1 MTADGDVQVLAWRVA
16 QRARE
21 LVDCQAA
28 GLLLGCPDESVR
40 HPLLDLFVPV
50 SAGYVGCYGCS
61 QETLRALLRYE
72 QVRAL
77 LDIAAQSG
85 RVHWCEAGPALRHAL
100 AIGSVAAAPL
110 ERPAG
115 VLGSLLLFDERPTAF
130 AAGESRL
137 LTALLSRLA
146 RELEQHLRRLSQSA
160 RSPAPSEELPAR
172 PRLALARLPSGEGGA
187 GPAGRR
193 LCPASPSE
201 LDQLK
206 YEFISMVSHEL
217 RTPLTAIK
225 GYASLLQAYGP
236 AGQGRKGGDGL
247 PEELQRHYLEVIMEQ
262 VSHLE
267 ALAGDLLDVSRIHAN
282 HLALRCAPLDIAT
295 LCRRSVELIRQRVE
309 RETPGKYAF
318 RCRFGEPLPPVWAD
332 ADRVQQVLTNLL
344 ENAVKY
350 SPAGGVISLEASV
363 LRDQQ
368 AGAGASASASAMMQI
383 SVCDQGIGIAPEQ
396 QARLFR
402 PFSRLEQPGSGCMP
416 GVGLGLYITRRLVE
430 AMGGRIQLRSR
441 AGEGTRV
448 TFTLPL
454 ATALPEAAGRAG

>member
-1 MTADGDVQVLAWRVA
+1 MTAERDWQALARRLA

-40 HPLLDLFVPV
+40 HPLLDVFVPV
-50 SAGYVGCYGCS
+50 SASYLACYGCS

-77 LDIAAQSG
+77 LDIAAQRG
-85 RVHWCEAGPALRHAL
+85 RVHWCEAGPALRGAL
-100 AIGSVAAAPL
+100 AIGSVAVAPL

-115 VLGSLLLFDERPTAF
+115 ILGSLLLFDERPGAF
-130 AAGESRL
+130 TAGECRL

-146 RELEQHLRRLSQSA
+146 RELEQQLRRLSLA
-160 RSPAPSEELPAR
+160 RRSPAEEAGPSPEGR
-172 PRLALARLPSGEGGA
+172 HYRLAP
-187 GPAGRR
+187 
-193 LCPASPSE
+193 PSE

-236 AGQGRKGGDGL
+236 ASQGRKGSDGL
-247 PEELQRHYLEVIMEQ
+247 TEELQRHYLEVILEQ
-262 VSHLE
+262 VNHLE

-282 HLALRCAPLDIAT
+282 HLALRCSPLDIAP
-295 LCRRSVELIRQRVE
+295 LCQRCVELIRQRVE
-309 RETPGKYAF
+309 REAPGKYVF
-318 RCRFGEPLPPVWAD
+318 RCRFVEPLPPVWAD

-350 SPAGGVISLEASV
+350 SPAGGVITIEAG
-363 LRDQQ
+363 LLHGQQ
-368 AGAGASASASAMMQI
+368 ADGKAMLQV

-402 PFSRLEQPGSGCMP
+402 PFSRLEQQSCGCVP

-441 AGEGTRV
+441 CGQGTRV

-454 ATALPEAAGRAG
+454 ASALSRAAGRAG

>member
-1 MTADGDVQVLAWRVA
+1 MTAEGDLQTLAWRLA
-16 QRARE
+16 RQARE

-28 GLLLGCPDESVR
+28 GLLLGCPDETVR
-40 HPLLDLFVPV
+40 HPLLDVFVPA

-61 QETLRALLRYE
+61 QESLRTLLQYE

-77 LDIAAQSG
+77 LDIAVQSG
-85 RVHWCEAGPALRHAL
+85 RVHCCEAEPALRCRT
-100 AIGSVAAAPL
+100 AIGSLAAAPL

-115 VLGSLLLFDERPTAF
+115 ALGTLLLFDERRSAF
-130 AAGESRL
+130 AAGESQL
-137 LTALLSRLA
+137 LAAVLSRLA
-146 RELEQHLRRLSQSA
+146 RALEQQLRLLSQA
-160 RSPAPSEELPAR
+160 ACAPAPGQQQRCGPTLQLMLA
-172 PRLALARLPSGEGGA
+172 PRGNGAAASAGERRALYW
-187 GPAGRR
+187 
-193 LCPASPSE
+193 PSE

-236 AGQGRKGGDGL
+236 SAQGRRSSDGL
-247 PEELQRHYLEVIMEQ
+247 TEELQRHYLDVIMEQ
-262 VSHLE
+262 VNHLE

-282 HLALRCAPLDIAT
+282 HLDLRCAPLDIAR
-295 LCRRSVELIRQRVE
+295 LCRRAVELIRQRVE

-318 RCRFGEPLPPVWAD
+318 RCRFAEQLPLVWAD

-350 SPAGGVISLEASV
+350 SPAGGMITIEAG
-363 LRDQQ
+363 LQ
-368 AGAGASASASAMMQI
+368 AARRERAVAAGSAMMVI
-383 SVCDQGIGIAPEQ
+383 SVCDQGIGISPEQ
-396 QARLFR
+396 QSRLFR
-402 PFSRLEQPGSGCMP
+402 PFSRLEQPGNECVP

-454 ATALPEAAGRAG
+454 ATALPEATAGRAR